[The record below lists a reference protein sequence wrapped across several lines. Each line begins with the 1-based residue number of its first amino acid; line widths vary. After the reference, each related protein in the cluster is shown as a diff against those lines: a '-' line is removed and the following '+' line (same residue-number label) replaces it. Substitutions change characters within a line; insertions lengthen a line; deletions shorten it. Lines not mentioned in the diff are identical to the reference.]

1 MKKRNENLSSM
12 QAEVWKMKD
21 RVYEETK
28 NMNSREFFNY
38 IKKKS
43 KKVKVEHKNPAT
55 FSYRQA
61 RTL

>member
-1 MKKRNENLSSM
+1 M

-38 IKKKS
+38 IRQKS
-43 KKVKVEHKNPAT
+43 KKVKVEHKNPAV
-55 FSYRQA
+55 SSSRQA
-61 RTL
+61 RNL